1 MQRYMSVNSLD
12 LLIHNNQQ
20 QVLVLQMF
28 NLLISKI
35 NKFKQLNPVLKLQI
49 KQHVQLYKI
58 LQHKQRDLLM

>member
-1 MQRYMSVNSLD
+1 MQRYMLVNSLD

-28 NLLISKI
+28 NLLINKI

-49 KQHVQLYKI
+49 K
-58 LQHKQRDLLM
+58 